1 MQGVIR
7 AISLAYLVFM
17 TLLLFTADPTRLIG
31 LHSRLLPLLRLL
43 MPWAHLL
50 SFLALA
56 ALALSVRW
64 PAPRWSVVLMLVLYA
79 GMTEIAQGF
88 VPNRTGEWKD
98 WFMDLAGIA
107 VGTAICWTAAQLTG
121 AIAKARRR
129 RCPATPSDQWE
140 VLQKVMS
147 RPAVGG
153 ESWWG

>member
-1 MQGVIR
+1 
-7 AISLAYLVFM
+7 
-17 TLLLFTADPTRLIG
+17 
-31 LHSRLLPLLRLL
+31 L

-50 SFLALA
+50 GFLTLA

-88 VPNRTGEWKD
+88 VPKRTGEWKD

-107 VGTAICWTAAQLTG
+107 VGTAICWTAALLTG
-121 AIAKARRR
+121 AIVKARRR

-147 RPAVGG
+147 RPAAGG

>member
-7 AISLAYLVFM
+7 ATSIAYLVLM

-31 LHSRLLPLLRLL
+31 LQGLSLPL

-50 SFLALA
+50 SFLTLA
-56 ALALSVRW
+56 VLALSVRW
-64 PAPRWSVVLMLVLYA
+64 PVPRWGVVLILVLYA
-79 GMTEIAQGF
+79 GMTEISQGF
-88 VPNRTGEWKD
+88 VPKRTGEWKD

-107 VGTAICWTAAQLTG
+107 IGAAVCWVAVLLTAAIT
-121 AIAKARRR
+121 KARRR
-129 RCPATPSDQWE
+129 HCSATPSDQWE

-147 RPAVGG
+147 RSAAG